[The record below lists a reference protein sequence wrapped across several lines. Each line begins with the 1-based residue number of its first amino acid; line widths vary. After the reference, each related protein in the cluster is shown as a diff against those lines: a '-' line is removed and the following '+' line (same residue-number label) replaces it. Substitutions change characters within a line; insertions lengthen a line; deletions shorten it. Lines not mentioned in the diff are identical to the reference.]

1 MTAPAAASYWCE
13 LAIVDGRPAAGVA
26 IEVDAGRFRS
36 IVSDV
41 AAPPDALRLSG
52 LTIPG
57 LANAHSHAF
66 HRALR
71 SRTQTERGSF
81 WTWRDVM
88 YRAAQRL
95 EPDSYHRLARAT
107 FAEMAL
113 AGVTCVGE
121 FHYLHHGPDGSRYAN
136 PNEMGDAVLAAAS
149 EAGIRITLLD
159 TLYLRGGLGADG
171 YTAPSNGQVRFA
183 DADADAW
190 AERVG
195 MLRPSDTQ
203 RIGAAIHSVRA
214 VDPPS
219 MERMVM
225 LAGDVPIHAHVSEQ
239 VDENLACSEHHDRT
253 PLEVFAAAGVLSDRF
268 TAVHATH
275 LTDRDV
281 GLLAAAGST
290 VAMCPTTERD
300 LGDGIG
306 PTDLFA
312 SAGIA
317 VSLGSDS
324 HAVIDL
330 LEEARAVELDERL
343 RSRRRG
349 VHPTT
354 ELLAMATVNGH
365 RCLGWDDA
373 GSISVGNRA
382 DLVTVALDSVRT
394 AGAPPD
400 AALEAVIFAAQA
412 GDVTDVVVDGRRVV
426 ADGRHLHVAVA
437 VELDAAITALLDR

>member
-1 MTAPAAASYWCE
+1 VTASRYWCE
-13 LAIVDGRPAAGVA
+13 LAIVDGRLAAGVA
-26 IEVDAGRFRS
+26 IEVEAGRFRS
-36 IVSDV
+36 IVRDV
-41 AAPPDALRLSG
+41 AAPEDARRLSG
-52 LTIPG
+52 LTLPG

-71 SRTQTERGSF
+71 SRTQTERGTF

-121 FHYLHHGPDGSRYAN
+121 FHYLHHGRDGSPYAN
-136 PNEMGDAVLAAAS
+136 PNEMGDALLAAAS
-149 EAGIRITLLD
+149 EAGVRITLLD
-159 TLYLRGGLGADG
+159 TLYLHGGLTADG
-171 YTAPSNGQVRFA
+171 YSPPSGVQVRFA

-190 AERVG
+190 AERVD

-203 RIGAAIHSVRA
+203 LVGAAIHSVRA
-214 VDPPS
+214 VDPTS
-219 MERMVM
+219 MERVVTR
-225 LAGDVPIHAHVSEQ
+225 AGDVPIHAHVSEQ
-239 VDENLACSEHHDRT
+239 IAENVACAAHHHRT
-253 PLEVFAAAGVLSDRF
+253 PLELFAAVGALSDRF

-275 LTDRDV
+275 LTDGDV
-281 GLLAAAGST
+281 GLLAATGST
-290 VAMCPTTERD
+290 VGMCPTTERD

-306 PTDLFA
+306 PTDRFA
-312 SAGIA
+312 SSGIPVA
-317 VSLGSDS
+317 LGSDS

-349 VHPTT
+349 VHSTP

-373 GSISVGNRA
+373 GSITVGNRA

-400 AALEAVIFAAQA
+400 TALEAVIFAAHA
-412 GDVTDVVVDGRRVV
+412 GDVTDVVVDGRPVV
-426 ADGRHLHVAVA
+426 IDGHHVHVAVA
-437 VELDAAITALLDR
+437 EELGASITALMDR